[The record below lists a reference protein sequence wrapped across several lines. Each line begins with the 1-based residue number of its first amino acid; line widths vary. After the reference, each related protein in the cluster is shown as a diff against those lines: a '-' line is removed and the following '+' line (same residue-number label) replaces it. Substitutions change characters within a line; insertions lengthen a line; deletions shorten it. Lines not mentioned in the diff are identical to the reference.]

1 MKYIITEHQY
11 NLLLEQEEQI
21 LRVPFVAF
29 GNEWDV
35 LQRFLERRGFPPY
48 EIMDNLD
55 LRRTDIESLGN
66 LTSVGGDLNLKHSEI
81 ESLGNLTSVGG
92 YFNLKGTKI
101 KSLGNLTS
109 VGGYF
114 NLEGTKIKS
123 LGNLTSVGLSLNLF
137 NSEIESL
144 GNLISVGVSLNLYST
159 PLSRKYPTEEEIR
172 SMVEVGGDVYL

>member
-29 GNEWDV
+29 GNDWDV
-35 LQRFLERRGFPPY
+35 LQRFLERRGNPPY
-48 EIMDNLD
+48 MIMDNLD

-81 ESLGNLTSVGG
+81 E
-92 YFNLKGTKI
+92 
-101 KSLGNLTS
+101 SLGNLTS

>member
-1 MKYIITEHQY
+1 MKYIINEHQY
-11 NLLLEQEEQI
+11 KLLTEEEEKV
-21 LRVPFVAF
+21 LKVPFVAF

-35 LQRFLERRGFPPY
+35 LQRFLERRGNPPY
-48 EIMDNLD
+48 EIMDDLD

-172 SMVEVGGDVYL
+172 SMVEVGDSVYL

>member
-1 MKYIITEHQY
+1 MRYIINEHQY
-11 NLLLEQEEQI
+11 KLLLEQDDI
-21 LRVPFVAF
+21 LRIPFVAF
-29 GNEWDV
+29 GNDWDV
-35 LQRFLERRGFPPY
+35 LQRFLNRRGNPPY
-48 EIMDNLD
+48 MIMDNLD

-81 ESLGNLTSVGG
+81 E
-92 YFNLKGTKI
+92 
-101 KSLGNLTS
+101 SLGNLTS

-159 PLSRKYPTEEEIR
+159 PLSRKYPSEEEIR
-172 SMVEVGGDVYL
+172 SMVEVGGEIYL

>member
-29 GNEWDV
+29 GNDWNV
-35 LQRFLERRGFPPY
+35 LQRFLERRGNPPY
-48 EIMDNLD
+48 MIMDNLD

-81 ESLGNLTSVGG
+81 E
-92 YFNLKGTKI
+92 
-101 KSLGNLTS
+101 SLGNLTS

>member
-11 NLLLEQEEQI
+11 KLLLEQDDI
-21 LRVPFVAF
+21 LRIPFAAF
-29 GNEWDV
+29 GNDWDV
-35 LQRFLERRGFPPY
+35 LQRFLNRRGNPPY
-48 EIMDNLD
+48 MIMDNLD

-92 YFNLKGTKI
+92 GLNLFNSGIESLGNLTSVGGYLYLYESDI

-109 VGGYF
+109 VGG
-114 NLEGTKIKS
+114 
-123 LGNLTSVGLSLNLF
+123 SLNLF
-137 NSEIESL
+137 NSEIESF

>member
-29 GNEWDV
+29 GNDWNV
-35 LQRFLERRGFPPY
+35 LQRFLERRGNPPY
-48 EIMDNLD
+48 MIMDNLD

-81 ESLGNLTSVGG
+81 E
-92 YFNLKGTKI
+92 
-101 KSLGNLTS
+101 SLGNLTS

-159 PLSRKYPTEEEIR
+159 PLSRKYPSEEEIR
-172 SMVEVGGDVYL
+172 SMVKVGGEIYL